1 MEKFGGIAQMNS
13 VNIIG
18 RIASDTLKFH
28 IDQFNKDVVRFALAF
43 DNRTRKTDGRKD
55 TYFIECEAWD
65 VVGQRIYENCEKGA
79 KVGISGHL
87 EQAKYTKKNGEK
99 SSMIKIVVSGVEFLS
114 DKKKPEEPVQK
125 PVFEQTDEELEYE
138 DEDYS
143 LPY

>member
-1 MEKFGGIAQMNS
+1 MNQ
-13 VNIIG
+13 VCLIG

-28 IDQFNKDVVRFALAF
+28 IEQFNKDVVRFALAF

-87 EQAKYTKKNGEK
+87 EQAKYTKKDGTK

-114 DKKKPEEPVQK
+114 DKKKTEEPIQK
-125 PVFEQTDEELEYE
+125 PVFEQTDEELGYEEY
-138 DEDYS
+138 DDNS
-143 LPY
+143 LPF

>member
-1 MEKFGGIAQMNS
+1 MNQ

-65 VVGQRIYENCEKGA
+65 VVGQRIYEYAPKGS

-87 EQAKYTKKNGEK
+87 EQAKYKAKDGSTK
-99 SSMIKIVVSGVEFLS
+99 SFIKIVVSGVEFLS
-114 DKKKPEEPVQK
+114 EKKIPEEPKEEEKQ
-125 PVFEQTDEELEYE
+125 PVFDQEGELEEENWE
-138 DEDYS
+138 DNE
-143 LPY
+143 LPF

>member
-1 MEKFGGIAQMNS
+1 MNS

-55 TYFIECEAWD
+55 TFFIECEAWD
-65 VVGQRIYENCEKGA
+65 VVGQRIYEHAPKGS

-87 EQAKYTKKNGEK
+87 EQAKYKAKDGSTK
-99 SSMIKIVVSGVEFLS
+99 SLIKIVVSGVEFLS
-114 DKKKPEEPVQK
+114 EKKLPEEPKEEVKK
-125 PVFEQTDEELEYE
+125 PVFEQSEEELAYDEFE
-138 DEDYS
+138 DNS
-143 LPY
+143 LPM

>member
-1 MEKFGGIAQMNS
+1 MNS

-55 TYFIECEAWD
+55 TFFIECEAWD
-65 VVGQRIYENCEKGA
+65 KVAERIYDSCKKGD

-87 EQAKYTKKNGEK
+87 EQAKFTRKDG
-99 SSMIKIVVSGVEFLS
+99 SQGSMIKIVISGVEFLFE
-114 DKKKPEEPVQK
+114 KRLTEEEKAQ
-125 PVFEQTDEELEYE
+125 EQIDEPIEELEE
-138 DEDYS
+138 E
-143 LPY
+143 LPF

>member
-1 MEKFGGIAQMNS
+1 MNS

-65 VVGQRIYENCEKGA
+65 VVGQRIYENAPKGS

-87 EQAKYTKKNGEK
+87 EQAKYKAKDGSSK
-99 SSMIKIVVSGVEFLS
+99 SLIKIVVSGVEFLS
-114 DKKKPEEPVQK
+114 EKKLPKEPKEEEKK
-125 PVFEQTDEELEYE
+125 PVFDQEEELEE
-138 DEDYS
+138 ENWDDNE
-143 LPY
+143 LPF

>member
-1 MEKFGGIAQMNS
+1 MNS

-99 SSMIKIVVSGVEFLS
+99 ASMIKIVVSGVEFLTE
-114 DKKKPEEPVQK
+114 KKKPEEPAQK
-125 PVFEQTDEELEYE
+125 PVFEQNEEELDYEE